1 MTFFFICPLL
11 FLFNPLLIYSQ
22 TLFLK
27 HSHFLKKMARVQNIL
42 RLVEQAIQSY
52 NIADASDTVMN
63 LQGTLTVFVCL
74 LPLLACLLYVFAC
87 LNLSF

>member
-1 MTFFFICPLL
+1 
-11 FLFNPLLIYSQ
+11 
-22 TLFLK
+22 
-27 HSHFLKKMARVQNIL
+27 MARVQNIL